1 MGFFLF
7 SSLLFPWKRNRW
19 SRIKR
24 HLSLSLLLE
33 TKIGDN
39 RGPREREEKD
49 TLETTKVGWLML
61 TGYNEA
67 GYYTLS
73 QNVYNSLFKYEAWK
87 IRIYRWEN
95 FLESDESSKKD
106 YPISEERNLSANLWR
121 KCYRRMFHERKT
133 LEFDDEVIV
142 QIVFQSILWIPRNPL
157 WNRSVL
163 SFLLN
168 GII

>member
-1 MGFFLF
+1 MKLGIILF
-7 SSLLFPWKRNRW
+7 HKTR
-19 SRIKR
+19 
-24 HLSLSLLLE
+24 
-33 TKIGDN
+33 
-39 RGPREREEKD
+39 
-49 TLETTKVGWLML
+49 
-61 TGYNEA
+61 
-67 GYYTLS
+67 
-73 QNVYNSLFKYEAWK
+73 VYNSLFKYEAWK

-168 GII
+168 YIKFFTKQDSPSKRKGEGKNWNPKIREQRDGRANPNGNRKC